1 MGYTMASDEVIA
13 DGCEMLLRDS
23 KALEKLATENAS
35 LFVKVVTKVRE
46 FIANLRKAQTDMY
59 DGNEELH
66 DAALKLREALKS
78 LEEVQEVF
86 DNALENSIRNMRDA
100 LAEAENAK
108 TRENLDVLEKQ
119 AEKEGLQFSEETNF
133 DNSSTQ
139 KKIYDIIKSGME
151 DEDGESFDQRFRDI
165 QKACREMSQG
175 ELQSYREK
183 GAELNERVRA
193 GLRDVFQRRVRAGS
207 AGNRNGNALRL
218 ISKSG
223 EQFNIVEVD
232 ATTFH
237 DVFEICRCF
246 LENGELVDLHDIKS
260 TADTIGYEDM
270 TNYIADDG
278 MSGFAIT
285 KDGDLVSVYN
295 LGTKRGFLSAIAPV
309 VKERA
314 RTLDCYM
321 SPNQPLHKF
330 YERNFGFKI
339 ASIMDH
345 NMIHDHDNIAKNH
358 HNPQIA
364 FMVNSDSD
372 VQTRHFS
379 KDDYDGAKN
388 YQLEQA
394 SEVQNSEEIIERDN
408 EYLKLAKDPKK
419 NAAQLRKLVD
429 AAAKAAGFAKRLYH
443 GTKGFGST
451 QVDTGYSDDG
461 ISFFMSD
468 DERVTSWYSGT
479 DEKKPIGKNIS
490 ENGANNY
497 EFYANTDN
505 MYEIDDY
512 GAQWDNILDAD
523 ALDSED
529 AINKAF
535 PESEGFTWDENDG
548 FLNVYRD
555 DVFYGEYVWDDESDR
570 YVPNLPGRDPLPSR
584 ADGFGAGTTRSLSRA
599 IYDSGKYSGVIFRKI
614 HDAGFDN
621 GNSYADIYNFFHPES
636 QVKSADLVTYDD
648 NGDIIPL
655 SERFNT
661 EENDLRFSEETETSR
676 DTLVSDMEAVAETDE
691 EKSFVEKLKSEVKKA
706 NALQKELAEVNRKIK
721 EISFTKGADRSALPS
736 LNEEKE
742 RLAKKLNRLDS
753 KFYGYRGYDTFKT
766 LAERKSKEAVIAERL
781 RGKEALRSQKQ
792 KYQEAAQ
799 GIKDTLAQ
807 REENRRRREKPT
819 SPVNS
824 GKNGGAVGNSPT
836 APPFFIY
843 PFPLFLPC
851 GGSRGSE
858 ALR

>member
-1 MGYTMASDEVIA
+1 MRGILGHTLAHEITHSIKVWSEADYNVLTDFIRDALGADFDTLVKDKMNKLNMGYTMASDEVIA

-23 KALEKLATENAS
+23 KALEKLAMENAS

-237 DVFEICRCF
+237 DIFEISRCF

-330 YERNFGFKI
+330 YEKYFGFKI

-394 SEVQNSEEIIERDN
+394 SEVQ
-408 EYLKLAKDPKK
+408 Y
-419 NAAQLRKLVD
+419 
-429 AAAKAAGFAKRLYH
+429 
-443 GTKGFGST
+443 
-451 QVDTGYSDDG
+451 
-461 ISFFMSD
+461 
-468 DERVTSWYSGT
+468 
-479 DEKKPIGKNIS
+479 
-490 ENGANNY
+490 
-497 EFYANTDN
+497 
-505 MYEIDDY
+505 
-512 GAQWDNILDAD
+512 
-523 ALDSED
+523 
-529 AINKAF
+529 
-535 PESEGFTWDENDG
+535 
-548 FLNVYRD
+548 
-555 DVFYGEYVWDDESDR
+555 
-570 YVPNLPGRDPLPSR
+570 
-584 ADGFGAGTTRSLSRA
+584 
-599 IYDSGKYSGVIFRKI
+599 
-614 HDAGFDN
+614 
-621 GNSYADIYNFFHPES
+621 
-636 QVKSADLVTYDD
+636 
-648 NGDIIPL
+648 
-655 SERFNT
+655 
-661 EENDLRFSEETETSR
+661 SEETETSR

-781 RGKEALRSQKQ
+781 RGKEALRSQKE